1 MWVYYVLYFLGGI
14 AVIIM
19 ALAVRMA
26 MFIKQTDER
35 LKAVFRKQ
43 IELREKELNHERNP
57 KKSR

>member
-1 MWVYYVLYFLGGI
+1 MWVYYVLYFLVGI

-19 ALAVRMA
+19 ALALRMA